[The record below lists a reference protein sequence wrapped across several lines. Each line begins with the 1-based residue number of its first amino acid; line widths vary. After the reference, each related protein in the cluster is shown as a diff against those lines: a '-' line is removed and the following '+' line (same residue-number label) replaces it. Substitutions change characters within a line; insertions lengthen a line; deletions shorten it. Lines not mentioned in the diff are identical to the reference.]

1 MKTMKPFLF
10 IFSLAIFSQIAF
22 GQNVIIYDN
31 HKGEFKKPISPV
43 TEGEF
48 VTFKIVNINTFRYKV
63 EIEGTM
69 IDYVTQIP
77 SELQTLFRLPSES
90 VSASKTT
97 DALNEAKDAAEPMK
111 VIAKE
116 VSDEVR
122 VASTPAKEKLEQA
135 LKELTQACDAY
146 ILIAQKVANIKFLRV
161 ELINL
166 SKHNWENY
174 GKLAEKLPSLR
185 ARTALKKDYDDFV
198 TAYAK
203 AYALYTK
210 AINAARV
217 AQDTVKQKEIEKAEE
232 KLEEANKKLN
242 EEDFL
247 KLIEDVM
254 VLQEALQ
261 NSKYFEVKSAPI
273 QMDGDFME
281 FTVKIT
287 PVQTNDLMPFEAAQ
301 AFPVSIPARGGLKV
315 DFSVGPIISF
325 GKNSRDEKYY
335 FKLPETTSAVKDT
348 TLSLLNNNNTISPS
362 IAAMMHFYGR
372 SGKTS
377 SIGGLFGVG
386 AGFQSI
392 NDVNLS
398 IVAGLSMILG
408 KREKIMLNT
417 GVSYLRIERL
427 KTNQYIDGGK
437 YSPSKVSISDVTE
450 KVFKPSFFLSISY
463 NLTRRVQ
470 RN

>member
-1 MKTMKPFLF
+1 MKPVKTLIINLLFLF
-10 IFSLAIFSQIAF
+10 WSCITF
-22 GQNVIIYDN
+22 GQNIIIYDS
-31 HKGEFKKPISPV
+31 HKGEFKKTISPV

-77 SELQTLFRLPSES
+77 SELQTLFRLPPES

-122 VASTPAKEKLEQA
+122 VASTPAKEKLEQT

-166 SKHNWENY
+166 SKQNWENY

-203 AYALYTK
+203 AYALYPK
-210 AINAARV
+210 AINAARM
-217 AQDTVKQKEIEKAEE
+217 AQDTIKQKEIEKAEE

-287 PVQTNDLMPFEAAQ
+287 PVQTNDLMPFETAQ

-392 NDVNLS
+392 NDVNIS

-437 YSPSKVSISDVTE
+437 YSPSKVNLSDVTE